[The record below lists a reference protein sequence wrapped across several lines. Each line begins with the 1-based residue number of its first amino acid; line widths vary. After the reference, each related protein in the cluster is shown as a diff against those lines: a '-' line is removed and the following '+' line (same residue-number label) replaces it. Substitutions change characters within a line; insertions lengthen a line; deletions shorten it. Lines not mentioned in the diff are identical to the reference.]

1 MSNNSDPRLLPSLL
15 DRLTAPSGE
24 GLSIDPESDR
34 PRQID
39 QLRNQIMRDLEYLLN
54 SRRALPDFPP
64 DRDHLNR
71 SLLTFGLPD
80 FSDKGLVALLSD
92 DLKHAVAQAID
103 RFEPRLSEV
112 KIEIDDEWQGSHV
125 LRFHIS
131 ALLNV
136 EPEREPVTFD
146 TLMALDTRKFEVH
159 GGSG

>member
-15 DRLTAPSGE
+15 DRLTAPSGTA
-24 GLSIDPESDR
+24 SHADSESDR
-34 PRQID
+34 PRQLI
-39 QLRNQIMRDLEYLLN
+39 QFRNQVMRDLEYLFN
-54 SRRALPDFPP
+54 SRRALPDFPL

-80 FSDKGLVALLSD
+80 FSDMGLVELLSD
-92 DLKHAVAQAID
+92 DVKHAVAQAIR

-112 KIEIDDEWQGSHV
+112 QIEVDDKWQSSHV
-125 LRFHIS
+125 LRFHVS

-146 TLMALDTRKFEVH
+146 TLMALDTRKFEVQ

>member
-1 MSNNSDPRLLPSLL
+1 MATNSDPRLLPSLL

-24 GLSIDPESDR
+24 VLSIDSQSDR

-39 QLRNQIMRDLEYLLN
+39 RLRNQVMRDLEYLFN
-54 SRRALPDFPP
+54 SRRALADFAA
-64 DRDHLNR
+64 DRDHLNH

-80 FSDKGLVALLSD
+80 FSDQGMVALLSD
-92 DLKHAVAQAID
+92 DLKHAVAQAIS

-112 KIEIDDEWQGSHV
+112 QIEIDDLAQGSPV

-136 EPEREPVTFD
+136 EPEREPVAFD
-146 TLMALDTRKFEVH
+146 TLLALDTRKFEVQ
-159 GGSG
+159 GVS